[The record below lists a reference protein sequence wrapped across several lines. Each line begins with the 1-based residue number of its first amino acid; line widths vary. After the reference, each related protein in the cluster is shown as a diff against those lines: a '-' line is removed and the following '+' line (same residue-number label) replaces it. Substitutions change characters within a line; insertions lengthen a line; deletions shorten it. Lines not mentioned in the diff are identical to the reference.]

1 MKKLLLALLTVAFGL
16 TAQAQYYHLSGAS
29 GNPNNINQEDSEY
42 PVSGGLPSTWSSI
55 LSAAQSAGTYSST
68 QSIPF
73 NFLFNGDTVTTYRV
87 SNTGILTFSQ
97 ANTPANNSG
106 GTAASLASSNVPDSS
121 ICVLGING
129 SGSNDA
135 IAKATFGTSPN
146 RQHWVMFS
154 SYSGTGTSGSHWT
167 YWSIVMEE
175 STNNIY
181 IVDQR
186 TAAFTGSLNLGVR
199 VSSTVIDSL
208 NGVTSQSTNA
218 PDRSD
223 NTHYTFIQGVQP
235 DYEMGGVSLNVSPYL
250 GLNTAPYTI
259 EADFVNNGAQT
270 LTSATF
276 NYSIDGGTPV
286 TSSLSSLSVAS
297 GSSGTLTSGT
307 NWNPSATG
315 VYELKAWLSG
325 LNGSNTDANTSND
338 TVSLT
343 VQVVTALTQRYPLY
357 ETFTSSTCGPCTPAN
372 TTMEAVFD
380 DNPGEHN
387 SIKYQMS
394 WPGTGDPYYFSES
407 GDRRTFYGINSVPR
421 VEIDGGWDGNGNSL
435 TQAVYDYHQNQPAF
449 VQMSATWSRWSKT
462 IETDVTITPLADVSS
477 NNLKLFAAIYSIR
490 DTANVKTNGET
501 EFFHV
506 VKKLMPSS
514 SGESL
519 SALTSGSTVTKQLSY
534 TFNGTYVL
542 PPSAQS
548 PVNLST
554 NHTVE
559 DFSNLGV
566 ILWIQ
571 DASTKEVL
579 QSVDATYTIGQ
590 FENSLASQM
599 KIYPNPTTDVLFVE
613 GDFSEEATVR
623 LVDMA
628 GREFVR
634 TQADFTGGHRVEIS
648 TASLAP
654 GTYLLITTTRG
665 ASHAQPVII
674 L

>member
-1 MKKLLLALLTVAFGL
+1 MD
-16 TAQAQYYHLSGAS
+16 S
-29 GNPNNINQEDSEY
+29 IN
-42 PVSGGLPSTWSSI
+42 
-55 LSAAQSAGTYSST
+55 
-68 QSIPF
+68 
-73 NFLFNGDTVTTYRV
+73 
-87 SNTGILTFSQ
+87 
-97 ANTPANNSG
+97 
-106 GTAASLASSNVPDSS
+106 
-121 ICVLGING
+121 
-129 SGSNDA
+129 A
-135 IAKATFGTSPN
+135 IA
-146 RQHWVMFS
+146 
-154 SYSGTGTSGSHWT
+154 
-167 YWSIVMEE
+167 
-175 STNNIY
+175 
-181 IVDQR
+181 
-186 TAAFTGSLNLGVR
+186 
-199 VSSTVIDSL
+199 
-208 NGVTSQSTNA
+208 SQSTNA

-223 NTHYTFIQGVQP
+223 NTYYTFIQGVQP
-235 DYEMGGVSLNVSPYL
+235 DYEMAGVSLNVSPYL

-270 LTSATF
+270 LSSATF
-276 NYSIDGGTPV
+276 NYSVNGGSTV
-286 TSSLSSLSVAS
+286 TSSLSNFSIAS
-297 GSSGTLTSGT
+297 GSTGTLSSGTT
-307 NWNPSATG
+307 WNPSSTG
-315 VYELKAWLSG
+315 TYELKAWLSG
-325 LNGSNTDANTSND
+325 LNGSNNDQNTAND

-343 VQVVTALTQRYPLY
+343 IQVVTALTQRYPLY

-394 WPGTGDPYYFSES
+394 WPGSGDPYYYSEG
-407 GDRRTFYGINSVPR
+407 GDRRTFYSINSVPR

-435 TQAVYDYHQNQPAF
+435 TQAVYDYYQSQPAF
-449 VQMSATWSRWSKT
+449 VEMTATWSRWSKT

-519 SALTSGSTVTKQLSY
+519 SSLTSGNAVSKQLSY
-534 TFNGTYVL
+534 TFNGTYIL
-542 PPSAQS
+542 PPSGQS

-559 DFSNLGV
+559 DFENLGV

-571 DASTKEVL
+571 DMSTKEVL

-590 FENSLASQM
+590 FENSLAAQM
-599 KIYPNPTTDVLFVE
+599 KVYPNPASDVLFVE
-613 GDFSEEATVR
+613 GDFDEEATVR

-634 TQADFTGGHRVEIS
+634 TRADFTGGHRVEIS

-674 L
+674 Q

>member
-106 GTAASLASSNVPDSS
+106 GTAVSLASSNVPDSS

-208 NGVTSQSTNA
+208 NGVASQSTNA
-218 PDRSD
+218 ADRSD

-286 TSSLSSLSVAS
+286 TSSLSSFSIAS
-297 GSSGTLTSGT
+297 GSTGTLSSGT
-307 NWNPSATG
+307 NWNPSTTG
-315 VYELKAWLSG
+315 SYELKAWLSG
-325 LNGSNTDANTSND
+325 LNGSNNDQNTAND

-343 VQVVTALTQRYPLY
+343 VQVVTALTQRYPVY
-357 ETFTSSTCGPCTPAN
+357 ETFTSSTCAPCTPAN
-372 TTMEAVFD
+372 STMEALFAL
-380 DNPGEHN
+380 NEGEHN

-394 WPGTGDPYYFSES
+394 WPGTGDPYYFSEG
-407 GDRRTFYGINSVPR
+407 GDRRTF
-421 VEIDGGWDGNGNSL
+421 
-435 TQAVYDYHQNQPAF
+435 
-449 VQMSATWSRWSKT
+449 
-462 IETDVTITPLADVSS
+462 
-477 NNLKLFAAIYSIR
+477 
-490 DTANVKTNGET
+490 
-501 EFFHV
+501 
-506 VKKLMPSS
+506 
-514 SGESL
+514 
-519 SALTSGSTVTKQLSY
+519 
-534 TFNGTYVL
+534 
-542 PPSAQS
+542 
-548 PVNLST
+548 
-554 NHTVE
+554 
-559 DFSNLGV
+559 
-566 ILWIQ
+566 
-571 DASTKEVL
+571 
-579 QSVDATYTIGQ
+579 
-590 FENSLASQM
+590 
-599 KIYPNPTTDVLFVE
+599 
-613 GDFSEEATVR
+613 
-623 LVDMA
+623 
-628 GREFVR
+628 
-634 TQADFTGGHRVEIS
+634 
-648 TASLAP
+648 
-654 GTYLLITTTRG
+654 
-665 ASHAQPVII
+665 
-674 L
+674 